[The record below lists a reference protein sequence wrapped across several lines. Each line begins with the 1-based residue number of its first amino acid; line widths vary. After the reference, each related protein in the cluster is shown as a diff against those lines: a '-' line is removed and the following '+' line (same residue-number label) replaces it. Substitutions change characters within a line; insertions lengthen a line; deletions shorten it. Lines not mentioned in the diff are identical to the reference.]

1 MNKLVMGCL
10 AVILIITLSGA
21 YLSGA
26 YSYNHP
32 KDTVRIGYLANDQ
45 HSAALA
51 VANAKGMFE
60 AEGIKV
66 ELQQFNVGADIVI
79 AMAAGQIDVGYVG
92 IAPATM
98 AIDKGMPLKI
108 VGAVNEEGSGIVIQK
123 NSTINNLTDFEGY
136 TLVMPSKGSIQDILL
151 NYLLQKN
158 NINPESIDI
167 REMQTSLMPDA
178 LQSGKIEGYIVW
190 EPYVIQASSGGYGK
204 TFMYSDE
211 IWKNHPCCVI
221 IASDNFMKN
230 NPDKLKKILKI
241 HQNAT
246 DYIYSNKN
254 DTISILSKKFKISFN
269 TEKEVLNH
277 IKFVV
282 VPDKDFMSN
291 SLKIVSIQRQ
301 LGYVERNLTQNEI
314 FDPSY
319 LPSK

>member
-1 MNKLVMGCL
+1 MNKLVIGCL
-10 AVILIITLSGA
+10 AVILVIALSGA
-21 YLSGA
+21 YLSEV

-45 HSAALA
+45 HSLALA
-51 VANAKGMFE
+51 IATAKGMFE

-108 VGAVNEEGSGIVIQK
+108 VAAVNGEGSGIVISK
-123 NSTINNLTDFEGY
+123 NSTINNLTDFEGN
-136 TLVMPSKGSIQDILL
+136 TLVIPSKGSIQDILL

-158 NINPESIDI
+158 DINSKSMDI
-167 REMQTSLMPDA
+167 REMQTSLMPEA
-178 LQSGKIEGYIVW
+178 LQSGKIGGYIVW
-190 EPYVIQASSGGYGK
+190 EPYVTKADSGGYGK

-211 IWKNHPCCVI
+211 IWENHPCCVI
-221 IASDNFMKN
+221 IASDNFRQN

-246 DYIYSNKN
+246 DYIYSNS
-254 DTISILSKKFKISFN
+254 DDAGLILSKQFKISVS
-269 TEKEVLNH
+269 TEKEVLSH
-277 IKFVV
+277 IKFVS
-282 VPDKDFMSN
+282 VPDEDFIN
-291 SLKIVSIQRQ
+291 DSLKIMSIQRQ
-301 LGYVERNLTQNEI
+301 LGYVEHNITLDRI
-314 FDPSY
+314 FDLRY

>member
-1 MNKLVMGCL
+1 MNKLIMGCS
-10 AVILIITLSGA
+10 AVIVIITLF
-21 YLSGA
+21 GA
-26 YSYNHP
+26 YSYSAHP
-32 KDTVRIGYLANDQ
+32 KDTVRIGYLDNDQ

-60 AEGIKV
+60 AQGMKV
-66 ELQQFNVGADIVI
+66 ELQSFNVGADIVI

-108 VGAVNEEGSGIVIQK
+108 VGAVNEEGSGIVISK
-123 NSTINNLTDFEGY
+123 NSTIDNLTDFEGH
-136 TLVMPSKGSIQDILL
+136 TVVMPSKGSIQDILL
-151 NYLLQKN
+151 NYLLQDN
-158 NINPESIDI
+158 SINPKSIDI
-167 REMQTSLMPDA
+167 REMQTSLMPEA
-178 LQSGKIEGYIVW
+178 IQSGRIDGYIVW

-211 IWKNHPCCVI
+211 IWKNHPCCII
-221 IASDNFMKN
+221 IASNNFMQN
-230 NPDKLKKILKI
+230 NPDKLRKILQI

-246 DYIYSNKN
+246 DYIYSNRN
-254 DTISILSKKFKISFN
+254 DTISILSKQFKISFN
-269 TEKEVLNH
+269 TEKEVLDH

-282 VPDKDFMSN
+282 VPDEDFMDN

-301 LGYVERNLTQNEI
+301 MGYVEHNLTKGEI
-314 FDPSY
+314 FNLSY